1 MDFNMDDESEK
12 LFTASLQD
20 LKNDVKSLDTKFDS
34 MHEVLIRNSVILTE
48 HERRSTASEQRL
60 TVVED
65 KLINSAKHFERV
77 KGFFLISGAILA
89 TLASVAGILKLFLR

>member
-1 MDFNMDDESEK
+1 MDDESEK
-12 LFTASLQD
+12 LFSASLQD
-20 LKNDVKSLDTKFDS
+20 LKNDVKSLDSKFDG

-65 KLINSAKHFERV
+65 KLINSSKHFERV

-89 TLASVAGILKLFLR
+89 ALASLSGIVKLIMMLK

>member
-1 MDFNMDDESEK
+1 MDDESEK

>member
-1 MDFNMDDESEK
+1 MDDESEK

-20 LKNDVKSLDTKFDS
+20 LKNDVKSLDSKFDS

-65 KLINSAKHFERV
+65 KLITSAKHFERV

-89 TLASVAGILKLFLR
+89 ALGSIGGLIRLVMLLR

>member
-1 MDFNMDDESEK
+1 MDDESEK
-12 LFTASLQD
+12 LFMASLTD
-20 LKNDVKSLDTKFDS
+20 LKNDVKALDSKFDN

-48 HERRSTASEQRL
+48 HERRSTASENRL
-60 TVVED
+60 MIVED
-65 KLINSAKHFERV
+65 KLIKSRTHFERV